1 MAGFIQSWN
10 PDQTTNSIQT
20 EHRIKPNVPG
30 TPGNGHVEVHQ
41 AEAQSRISLLKNG
54 QGSEVMW
61 SRPSPS
67 AMITFNNNNIN
78 LVIEETFIIWL

>member
-41 AEAQSRISLLKNG
+41 AKAQSRISLLKNG
-54 QGSEVMW
+54 QASEVMW
-61 SRPSPS
+61 SGRS
-67 AMITFNNNNIN
+67 AMITFNNNIN